1 MRIIKNLLFA
11 LLTLASLEGSAQ
23 SVHTIGEIYNYDIG
37 DEFHHQSDPPVWQ
50 IFMDLRRVKIMDKF
64 YSADGD
70 TVFYVRHNFGYSHYL
85 MPVGNGYTDHYG
97 FANYNDTILYTHLND
112 VVDMN
117 CPYVFDGSSETTID
131 PANQTQWY
139 YVLNQDIFSADWGVE
154 AYQYSATND
163 PTFMI
168 GDYLGHTWGVGIG
181 IISAGYTPEDPA
193 ADSYGY
199 ELTYYKKGNISFGV
213 NDTLEQIDVVGLTEV
228 YSTNNIIAYPNP
240 ASGVITIHT
249 PSNNG
254 ILRILSIDGKC
265 LHQERYF
272 TNNIQ
277 FDSEVLSKGSY
288 FITATDDNGQ
298 FYTTRII
305 KRDID

>member
-1 MRIIKNLLFA
+1 MRIIKTLLFA
-11 LLTLASLEGSAQ
+11 LLTLASFSGSAQ

-50 IFMDLRRVKIMDKF
+50 IFMILKRVKIMDKF

-97 FANYNDTILYTHLND
+97 FSNNNDTIFYTHLND

-131 PANQTQWY
+131 PANQAQWY
-139 YVLNQDIFSADWGVE
+139 YVVNQDIFSADWGVE
-154 AYQYSATND
+154 AYEYSATND

-168 GDYLGHTWGVGIG
+168 GDYLGQSWGVGIG
-181 IISAGYTPEDPA
+181 IISAGYTPEDNSP
-193 ADSYGY
+193 SNYGY
-199 ELTYYKKGNISFGV
+199 ELTYYKKGDISFGV
-213 NDTLEQIDVVGLTEV
+213 NDTLEAIDVGLTET
-228 YSTNNIIAYPNP
+228 YSTDNLIVYPNP
-240 ASGVITIHT
+240 AFGIITINA
-249 PSNNG
+249 PSHNG
-254 ILRILSIDGKC
+254 ILRIMSIDGKC
-265 LHQERYF
+265 VYQERFF
-272 TNNIQ
+272 TNTIQ

-288 FITATDDNGQ
+288 FVTATDDNGK

-305 KRDID
+305 KRDIQ